1 MKFWERLPT
10 YEEST
15 RSAMGKRTKQ
25 LQSAQLPADLLEP
38 LLSKD
43 LSMNEKHD
51 LIEEAPDAVFDK
63 TDGTYGTATLNLE
76 NQLVNAKYDEL
87 AQRVACR
94 FHLRNASANL
104 DWCKE
109 LVELDINRRWVIQR
123 KEWLEGKITTIET
136 SVKSKMRLQTSQ
148 IHKINAYKKQTQS
161 LIPSYWDIQRKQ
173 WSSSDS
179 IKSVSASRALKRQRK
194 HPDWY
199 LSGVLR
205 EDCAQRGGCCGRG
218 CGCCERSRIK
228 DTNTYGVTDRGHC
241 TTACSCCLEAHG
253 VDGEDLEMKDV
264 NEVHFQTYDNH
275 TLRLLKG
282 YVFYLNGME

>member
-136 SVKSKMRLQTSQ
+136 SVKNPVSHSELLGYTEEAMVQFRQHKERLGQSSIEET
-148 IHKINAYKKQTQS
+148 KKTPR
-161 LIPSYWDIQRKQ
+161 L
-173 WSSSDS
+173 
-179 IKSVSASRALKRQRK
+179 VFVGCAS
-194 HPDWY
+194 
-199 LSGVLR
+199 
-205 EDCAQRGGCCGRG
+205 
-218 CGCCERSRIK
+218 
-228 DTNTYGVTDRGHC
+228 
-241 TTACSCCLEAHG
+241 
-253 VDGEDLEMKDV
+253 
-264 NEVHFQTYDNH
+264 
-275 TLRLLKG
+275 
-282 YVFYLNGME
+282 